1 MIILG
6 YFNSVLNGLIEVVDG
21 MDMLQWQP
29 VEAAE
34 AAEAMHSIP
43 FFLVVKPSCLGSAK
57 ERDSNVMTQMQRVL
71 STEAE
76 AEAAAT
82 AS

>member
-29 VEAAE
+29 VE

-71 STEAE
+71 STVAEAE
-76 AEAAAT
+76 EAAAT

>member
-6 YFNSVLNGLIEVVDG
+6 YFKSVLNGLIEVVDG

-34 AAEAMHSIP
+34 AMHSIL
-43 FFLVVKPSCLGSAK
+43 FFLS
-57 ERDSNVMTQMQRVL
+57 
-71 STEAE
+71 
-76 AEAAAT
+76 
-82 AS
+82 